1 MEYAGVGWLRSDLAP
16 HHLYDYLN
24 LLIQVPEGVLVSG
37 SAAKAAGLRSGD
49 WISVRIGNEDVDFM
63 IVGTLEYWPTIVDA
77 AMPFAVA
84 NLDYIQQ
91 STTLQPYEV
100 WLRVTPEFRLQT
112 AVDLLRE
119 QGIWVINIKDLNREL
134 VEGRREP
141 QRMGLYGM
149 LSLGFIVS
157 VVITVMGY
165 FLYTLLS
172 LHSRMLQF
180 GILRTIGLSLWQLI
194 AMLSLEQ
201 LLSVG
206 LGVLLG
212 LSIGQLTSRLYL
224 PFIQYRADVGADFIP
239 FIVVTEG
246 TDTWK
251 IVGVLG
257 LVLMAALI
265 VLAVLLSRMRLH
277 QAVKLGENI

>member
-1 MEYAGVGWLRSDLAP
+1 
-16 HHLYDYLN
+16 
-24 LLIQVPEGVLVSG
+24 
-37 SAAKAAGLRSGD
+37 
-49 WISVRIGNEDVDFM
+49 
-63 IVGTLEYWPTIVDA
+63 
-77 AMPFAVA
+77 
-84 NLDYIQQ
+84 
-91 STTLQPYEV
+91 
-100 WLRVTPEFRLQT
+100 
-112 AVDLLRE
+112 
-119 QGIWVINIKDLNREL
+119 
-134 VEGRREP
+134 
-141 QRMGLYGM
+141 MGLYGM

-212 LSIGQLTSRLYL
+212 LGIGQLTSRLYL
-224 PFIQYRADVGADFIP
+224 PFIQYGADVGADFIP